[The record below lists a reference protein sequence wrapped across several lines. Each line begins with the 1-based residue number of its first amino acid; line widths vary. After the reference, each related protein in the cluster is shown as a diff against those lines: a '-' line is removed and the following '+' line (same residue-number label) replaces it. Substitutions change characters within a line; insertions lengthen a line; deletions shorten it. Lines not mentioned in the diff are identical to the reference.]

1 MSGLFFNDF
10 PYTDFHELNLSW
22 IIKKI
27 IELNET
33 VKNFVSL
40 NTVKYAD
47 PIQWNITTQYEKNT
61 VVVDPQ
67 TGTAYLS
74 VQPVPSGV
82 AISNTDY
89 WTVIFTLDF
98 DASNDNITLRNDGNN
113 TLSTFASDVG
123 DWLLWNSVL
132 YKVIQPINVSQA
144 YLPGFNIERYT
155 VELFVK
161 DYVDMLTTEITT
173 LSDNVGD
180 LQNLTTVDKTS
191 IVNAIN
197 EIVSSVPSVT
207 DRPYIN
213 IKDFGA
219 VGDGVTD
226 DYQAFVNAYSQATE
240 GSSIIVPHGVYNL
253 SANPDTHTKNIR
265 WIFDYGTSFVGD
277 GAKGGLDGVV
287 NGFISPASNPYNII
301 ARNNSK
307 MYNTIDSPIG
317 GGVCVDSYEVDSS
330 DRGNKMIT
338 GTITNGSAI
347 MTGVSDLNDIAVGDS
362 ILASGVTGWLDGS
375 TRANSVRV
383 VSIDHDNNTITFGS
397 TPAPSA
403 IPGDGWCVA
412 TPWTGAS
419 QTANFIIRP
428 RVWTVN
434 KYLGI
439 ETSNIDNIDEFGYL
453 INGVFN
459 VNGGVGNAVE
469 LDINLMG
476 PATGG
481 TVGLLLTGIGDY
493 ADPNYGIR
501 IDRGGLQNWTTGID
515 INNCLFGVG
524 ISAYQPML
532 IKSGFYDNVTQST
545 ISPLYGILI
554 DNVSDLVP
562 TTRPLFGGEQLVNN
576 AVGILLARAD
586 DVAPSG
592 SFITCMNHAHDT
604 EIFKV
609 DVTGEVTTPSI
620 KVAQNFTAETV
631 TCNYTFTVKDI
642 NGSVLKVPC
651 YFGP

>member
-1 MSGLFFNDF
+1 MSRLFYNLFVNRYN
-10 PYTDFHELNLSW
+10 YTDFHELNLDW
-22 IIKKI
+22 IISDI
-27 IELNET
+27 RTLAET
-33 VKNFVSL
+33 LENFIAL
-40 NTVKYAD
+40 NTIKYAD
-47 PIQWNITTQYEKNT
+47 PIQWNISTQYEANT
-61 VVVDPQ
+61 VVVDPV

-74 VQPVPSGV
+74 VKPVPTGV
-82 AISNTDY
+82 AISNPDY

-98 DASNDNITLRNDGNN
+98 DVTNKNITLRDDGNN
-113 TLSTFASDVG
+113 TLSTFTSVIG
-123 DWLLWNSVL
+123 DWLLWNGTL
-132 YKVIQPINVSQA
+132 YKVIQNIGLSQA

-155 VELFVK
+155 VEQFVN
-161 DYVDMLTTEITT
+161 DVITSINNVIAEIGDLNDLTTT
-173 LSDNVGD
+173 
-180 LQNLTTVDKTS
+180 DKSS

-197 EIVSSVPSVT
+197 EIVSSIPSVNG
-207 DRPYIN
+207 RPYIN
-213 IKDFGA
+213 VKDYGA

-226 DYQAFVNAYSQATE
+226 DYNSFVQAYAAATE
-240 GSSIIVPHGVYNL
+240 GSSIIVPYGVYNL
-253 SANPDTHTKNIR
+253 SSNPDTHTKNIR
-265 WIFDYGTSFVGD
+265 WIFDYGTTFVGD
-277 GAKGGLDGVV
+277 GAKGGLDGVI
-287 NGFISPASNPYNII
+287 NGFISPASNPFNII

-338 GTITNGSAI
+338 GTITNGSAV
-347 MTGVSDLNDIAVGDS
+347 MTNVNDLSDIAVGDS
-362 ILASGVTGWLDGS
+362 ILASGVAGWLDGS

-383 VSIDHDNNTITFGS
+383 VSIDYDNNTITFGS
-397 TPAPSA
+397 TPAPNA

-419 QTANFIIRP
+419 QTANFVIRP

-459 VNGGVGNAVE
+459 VNGGVGNAIE
-469 LDINLMG
+469 LDVNLVG
-476 PATGG
+476 PASGG
-481 TVGLLLTGIGDY
+481 TTGLLLTGIGDY
-493 ADPNYGIR
+493 ADPNYGIV
-501 IDRGGLQNWTTGID
+501 INRGGKQNWTTGID
-515 INNCLFGVG
+515 ISNCLFGLG
-524 ISAYQPML
+524 ISAYQPIL
-532 IKSGFYDNVTQST
+532 IKSDFYDNVTEAA
-545 ISPLYGILI
+545 IKPYFGILF
-554 DNVSDLVP
+554 DNVNDLVP

-586 DVAPSG
+586 DAAPTG
-592 SFITCMNHAHDT
+592 SFITCLNHAHDT

-609 DVTGEVTTPSI
+609 DVAGEVTTPSI
-620 KVAQNFTAETV
+620 KIAQNFTAETV
-631 TCNYTFTVKDI
+631 TCNYTFTIKDI